1 MKHWIQAARLRTL
14 PLSVSGIIVGSAYA
28 VYQHTYNS
36 MIFIGAIVTTLL
48 FQILSNF
55 ANDYGDGIKG
65 TDANRTG
72 EKRLVAAGV
81 ITAGQMKK
89 AVVLMAVLSL
99 LSALVLIYISFG
111 KDNFLY
117 SVLFAVL
124 GIASIAAA
132 IKYTVGKNAYGY
144 SGLGDLF
151 VFLFFG
157 WVSVVGA
164 NFLFSKTTDW
174 VVWLPATAVG
184 FLSIAVLN
192 LNNMRDIHNDKVAGK
207 YTLVV
212 KLGLEKA
219 KYYHYFLIVSSGLL
233 FLIAE
238 ILMGKYPVAGVF
250 CLFLFLKHLVFVK
263 NTNEPGTLDSQLKI
277 VALGTFFVSLLFLL
291 NVVFLS

>member
-28 VYQHTYNS
+28 VYQHTFNGT
-36 MIFIGAIVTTLL
+36 IFTWAIITTLL

-55 ANDYGDGIKG
+55 ANDYGDGVKG

-81 ITAGQMKK
+81 ITAEQMKK
-89 AVVLMAVLSL
+89 AVILMSVLSL
-99 LSALVLIYISFG
+99 CSALFLIYLSFG

-117 SVLFAVL
+117 SVFFVVL

-157 WVSVVGA
+157 WVSVVGS
-164 NFLFSKTTDW
+164 NFLYSKTIDW
-174 VVWLPATAVG
+174 IIWLPATAIG

-207 YTLVV
+207 HTLVV
-212 KLGLEKA
+212 KMGFDRA
-219 KYYHYFLIVSSGLL
+219 KYYHYFLIISAALL
-233 FLIAE
+233 FITAE
-238 ILMGKYPVAGVF
+238 VLMKIYPVSGVF
-250 CLFLFLKHLVFVK
+250 CLLLFLKHLRYVNRVK
-263 NTNEPGTLDSQLKI
+263 EPRDLDSQLKI
-277 VALGTFFVSLLFLL
+277 VALGTFLISLLFLL